1 LRKSKK
7 IIIYFLT
14 LIFLTG
20 LFSGCTG
27 QVVAEVNGEKI
38 TKAELDKRIEPMKA
52 LYKSQFGMDFS
63 KEEAQETLK
72 KLEKGVLEQMVTEK
86 LILQEANKRK
96 IKVDKQEIDRQI
108 DGLVQARFPSRQA
121 FDEFMKKQGFTLAD
135 LQQELKSQL
144 IADKLAKEVIAGAKA
159 EVSDK
164 EAEDYFQAHQDQY
177 NVPELV
183 KARHILV
190 KDKKQAEEIL
200 RELKSGGDF
209 VQLAKKYTQD
219 PGSKESGGD
228 LGYFSRGQMVPP
240 FEKAAFSLQIG
251 EISSIIQ
258 TDYGYHII
266 KVEDHKKEQIF
277 QFEQVREE
285 VKKELAENKKKDAWM
300 KFLEDLRSQG
310 KIKMSL

>member
-1 LRKSKK
+1 MRKSKK

>member
-7 IIIYFLT
+7 IIIYSLT